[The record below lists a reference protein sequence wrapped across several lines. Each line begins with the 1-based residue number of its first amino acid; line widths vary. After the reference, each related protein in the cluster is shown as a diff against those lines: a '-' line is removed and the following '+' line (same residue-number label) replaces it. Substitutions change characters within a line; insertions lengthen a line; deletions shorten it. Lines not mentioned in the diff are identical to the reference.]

1 MVSDLIF
8 SDIYTSCWPVKR
20 APIMNAMT
28 LTIESVHGVKQTL
41 VLGPPVQPSASETAK
56 EQNGDLER
64 GVSSGASSKS
74 R

>member
-1 MVSDLIF
+1 
-8 SDIYTSCWPVKR
+8 
-20 APIMNAMT
+20 MNAMT

-56 EQNGDLER
+56 DQNGDLER
-64 GVSSGASSKS
+64 GVSSGDSSKS